1 MNIYFYPPPRND
13 ETKVINN
20 PYCREFINSL
30 STDFNINKKSKY
42 SVDILDLLFASFK
55 NDVVILNWIENVAI
69 KRFAI
74 FQTIIALFVFF
85 ILKVRNV
92 KIIWVMHN
100 IFPHKGENIFVKL
113 ILHLLYN
120 QSHIIITHSR
130 QAEAYLKDNK
140 KIKGEVIFLHHPLN
154 ASLINKKKSI
164 PHGNNNE
171 YKTYDAIIW
180 GTIEPYKGILEFL
193 RFYSSNQ
200 KKSIDKMLII
210 GRCKNESY
218 FQELLSCCPENIE
231 IQNRKVDFSELALLI
246 ENSRCVLFPYKS
258 GSISSSGALMDT
270 IALGGHAIGP
280 KVGAFNDLEKEGLCK
295 TFSEYSEIDNL
306 IQNIES
312 INADKLSDFIKNN
325 TWDNFGDYISMMIKT
340 ICTQKR

>member
-13 ETKVINN
+13 EAKVINN

-30 STDFNINKKSKY
+30 SPDFNVNIKSGF
-42 SVDILDLLFASFK
+42 SVDILDLLFSSFK

-74 FQTIIALFVFF
+74 VQSIIAIFVFF
-85 ILKVRNV
+85 VLKMRHV
-92 KIIWVMHN
+92 KIVWVMHN
-100 IFPHKGENIFVKL
+100 IFPHKGKNILVKL
-113 ILHLLYN
+113 MLHLLYN

-130 QAEAYLKDNK
+130 QAEAYLRDNK

-154 ASLINKKKSI
+154 RSLVTINKSAQ
-164 PHGNNNE
+164 HGNDNE
-171 YKTYDAIIW
+171 RKKYDAIIW
-180 GTIEPYKGILEFL
+180 GTIEPYKGILDFL

-200 KKSIDKMLII
+200 IKSIDRMLII
-210 GRCKNESY
+210 GRCKNEVY

-246 ENSRCVLFPYKS
+246 ENSKCVLFPYKS

-280 KVGAFNDLEKEGLCK
+280 KVGAFNDLEKEGLCN
-295 TFSEYSEIDNL
+295 TFSDYSEIDNL

-312 INADKLSDFIKNN
+312 INAVKLNDFINNN
-325 TWDNFGDYISMMIKT
+325 TWDSFGDYISIMIKA